1 MRIRTGPCGR
11 WEFGAH
17 KWKLGLKYYTNS
29 SEWQCGSHRG
39 NSREQR
45 PHTPAVTGVWRVTG
59 VAECSQLIMKQK
71 QSACRLKL
79 EAELERQCAPNAHS
93 QRRGRVRSTAD
104 FRGRNMRDIWLA
116 GRIHNNTIITAWD
129 ACTGAGG
136 GVVWGVNERMWDA
149 ERVWK
154 RRICTEQLRFKV
166 VMSIMMILLS
176 VLHPGWEAAHV
187 GQHKPSVHFGTA
199 GYYKSI
205 SISFNQSDQ
214 SKLTFTRHCD
224 GLEPPDFVWLHKGD
238 QHKWGCEPSC
248 CSHLCACNDA
258 RKNYLLFLNMLYYSC
273 HCAAG
278 CSSSRRQ
285 NLKEGC
291 GMKTEEQKHTAS
303 DLNNRTLWL

>member
-136 GVVWGVNERMWDA
+136 GG
-149 ERVWK
+149 
-154 RRICTEQLRFKV
+154 
-166 VMSIMMILLS
+166 
-176 VLHPGWEAAHV
+176 
-187 GQHKPSVHFGTA
+187 
-199 GYYKSI
+199 
-205 SISFNQSDQ
+205 
-214 SKLTFTRHCD
+214 
-224 GLEPPDFVWLHKGD
+224 GL
-238 QHKWGCEPSC
+238 GCEWEDVRRWESLEKADLHRTTTIQGSYVHNDDFALCFTSWLRSC
-248 CSHLCACNDA
+248 
-258 RKNYLLFLNMLYYSC
+258 SC
-273 HCAAG
+273 R
-278 CSSSRRQ
+278 S
-285 NLKEGC
+285 
-291 GMKTEEQKHTAS
+291 T
-303 DLNNRTLWL
+303 